1 MFLRVSGEEIMGGLS
16 RYISVLRLFDEQHS
30 EWAIPDI
37 AAAVD
42 VPASTVYRTVRELV
56 ATEFLEQAAEAKYR
70 LGACFVEFDRL
81 VRVTDP
87 LYRVG
92 TALLR
97 DVVTQA
103 RVPCV
108 GILARLYD
116 DKVMCIADYRSD
128 EGTVYTSY
136 ERGRPR
142 PLTRGAASKAILAQL
157 PARRLSRLLDAL
169 PAEAAP
175 VPKSAGKF
183 REELVAIRKRGYA
196 ITRGEVDKRIVGV
209 AAPVFV
215 PDRALMGSFSLA
227 IPADIVD
234 DTLERRLVLLVVS
247 SAKLLT
253 AEVTAQSNLPRVQ
266 KPRQSA

>member
-1 MFLRVSGEEIMGGLS
+1 MAGLS
-16 RYISVLRLFDEQHS
+16 RYISVLRLFDEQHP
-30 EWAIPDI
+30 EWIIPDL
-37 AAAVD
+37 AAALD
-42 VPASTVYRTVRELV
+42 VPASTLYRTVRQMV

-97 DVVTQA
+97 DVVKQA

-108 GILARLYD
+108 GILARLYA
-116 DKVMCIADYRSD
+116 DKVMCIADHRSN
-128 EGTVYTSY
+128 EGAVYTSY

-157 PARRLSRLLDAL
+157 PARRLSRLLGTS
-169 PAEAAP
+169 PAEEAS
-175 VPKSAGKF
+175 VPKRVSKL
-183 REELVAIRKRGYA
+183 REELIAIRKQGYA
-196 ITRGEVDKRIVGV
+196 IARGEVDNKVVGI
-209 AAPVFV
+209 AAPIAV

-227 IPADIVD
+227 LRAESVD
-234 DTLERRLVLLVVS
+234 QTLERRLVLLVVS

-253 AEVTAQSNLPRVQ
+253 AELTAQANPARLQ
-266 KPRQSA
+266 KSGQSA